1 MLAQF
6 RPCSNCTRFNS
17 VQQALI
23 RAMLAG
29 KVGGTSE
36 LGVTP
41 WNEVEVN
48 DGDEVISEDFG
59 EVIDDEIGAVRA
71 QAFIVQGQ

>member
-1 MLAQF
+1 
-6 RPCSNCTRFNS
+6 
-17 VQQALI
+17 
-23 RAMLAG
+23 MLAG